1 MPSAVIYT
9 RVSTDE
15 QGNSTLGLQAQ
26 ESACKQYCE
35 QQSLEVVA
43 TFMEVVSGKTEL
55 RQRAVFMQAL
65 NAALKTDSV
74 LVIAK
79 QDRLSR
85 DEYIWHGFI
94 NKKSFRKIPQL
105 IITDNPNAS
114 SFELSIRAAI
124 SAEERKL
131 ISERTKR
138 ALAVLKSQGVE
149 LGKAGRAAL
158 AAKRNDTT
166 EAKRL
171 IVQLREEGWS
181 YRLIALQLNKK
192 KLFNSFGKEW
202 TFRAVE
208 RAYRKLEL

>member
-35 QQSLEVVA
+35 SAGLEVVA
-43 TFMEVVSGKTEL
+43 TFMEVVSGKSDL
-55 RQRAVFMQAL
+55 KARAIFMQAL

-94 NKKSFRKIPQL
+94 NKKTFRKTPQL

-171 IVQLREEGWS
+171 IVKLREEGWS